1 MPVEYARPRPVI
13 EFTMWG
19 EIKIEPKRSRELAA
33 FLRKLDTVVKV
44 ENKGDGIVH
53 FQTSDPSISLIVSTK
68 FKKNFIHFR
77 TLEMKTAENY

>member
-53 FQTSDPSISLIVSTK
+53 FQTSDPSVSLIVSRK
-68 FKKNFIHFR
+68 FRKSFIHFK